1 MLHLCFIDRVAFAL
15 QSKYKDQF
23 IADVKEVSNERVPV
37 LIQRSQTAWD
47 THPQNYRE
55 IEHLATRVG
64 EILFDESLDFTWCHL
79 AIQARQLKAILP
91 HIKSRDLGIL
101 AEIVLM
107 LKDNIKTKDVDWL
120 SWEKP
125 FIYSR
130 DPIQLREER
139 ENSIQESR
147 KRLAY
152 VIPVLQILLES
163 IKQT

>member
-107 LKDNIKTKDVDWL
+107 LKDNIKTKAQKACLRDTCLAD
-120 SWEKP
+120 S
-125 FIYSR
+125 SR
-130 DPIQLREER
+130 INQANLKHEYPLTH
-139 ENSIQESR
+139 S
-147 KRLAY
+147 A
-152 VIPVLQILLES
+152 P
-163 IKQT
+163 